1 MIILLKNENKNA
13 VLIHLWILGIRLSI
27 LLIMSCFFFS
37 CSEEND
43 TNNLGGKNSIIQLT
57 NWQYYSSTDS
67 AASAYRRIDL
77 NNILTSKSWVKLS
90 SEKGLSNKS
99 RIVWIHTIL
108 PAWRGN
114 DPALYIGQVNYAL
127 RVFLNN
133 KEVDKLGS
141 FRSSKFLGWDQNL
154 IDLPY
159 LKKGDSITLC
169 ILSKDDPFS
178 FKGKVLLGSSDEI
191 IINIFMR
198 NVEALF
204 FAVIYFAAGIILYI
218 IYFGFHREKLLIGI
232 AVFLI
237 AEAIFII
244 SNSLFLQMIVKA
256 PAIFYN
262 LDYISFISASTGGLF
277 AIEQIVHRHSN
288 IIRVLWKTHFAV
300 LILSIVLIQLTKI
313 TFLDILPFFL
323 ILLIISILIT
333 LVIMYLGTRA
343 GNFESKILMIGMST
357 FFFFAILEISFYS
370 AGIGNNALGYSPI
383 VLQYGV
389 LAFMISLIWIVIYN
403 YLKTYNENEVVRQK
417 EFEAVKRENDI
428 RHTFTTKILEY
439 EEVER
444 NRIALELHDSVGQKL
459 LLIKNQVLSGI
470 NQPQTDNNADTLSE
484 VGNLADE
491 TIQEV
496 RNITYNLRPQYLDQ
510 LGLTAAVE
518 SMIEKIAESSGINI
532 CLNIDKNIDNMFPKN
547 DEINFFRI
555 IQESLNNIV
564 RHSGADEVFINIK
577 KEDNLVLLKI
587 RDNGKGFQASGVYGG
602 TGITGM
608 HERAK
613 ILNAGFNIT
622 SNETGT
628 IIKLEYP
635 IKIESKNE

>member
-1 MIILLKNENKNA
+1 MKNENKNA

-37 CSEEND
+37 CSEESD
-43 TNNLGGKNSIIQLT
+43 TNNLGEKNDIIQLT

-67 AASAYRRIDL
+67 AASASRRHDF

-90 SEKGLSNKS
+90 SEKGLSHKS

-114 DPALYIGQVNYAL
+114 DPALYIGQVDYAL

-141 FRSSKFLGWDQNL
+141 FKSGKFLGWDQSL

-159 LKKGDSITLC
+159 LKKGDIITISIR
-169 ILSKDDPFS
+169 SEDDPFS
-178 FKGKVLLGSSDEI
+178 FKGKALLGSSDEI
-191 IINIFMR
+191 TRQIFMR

-232 AVFLI
+232 AVFLT

-244 SNSLFLQMIVKA
+244 GNSLFLQMIFKA

-277 AIEQIVHRHSN
+277 AIEQIVHKRYSK
-288 IIRVLWKTHFAV
+288 IIRILWQTHFAV
-300 LILSIVLIQLTKI
+300 LILSILLVQLTKI
-313 TFLDILPFFL
+313 TFLDILPYFL

-333 LVIMYLGTRA
+333 FVIMYLGTKA
-343 GNFESKILMIGMST
+343 GNFESKILMTGMST

-370 AGIGNNALGYSPI
+370 AGIGNRAFGYSPI

-389 LAFMISLIWIVIYN
+389 LAFMISLIWIVINN
-403 YLKTYNENEVVRQK
+403 YLKTYKENEVARKK
-417 EFEAVKRENDI
+417 EFEAVKRENEI

-439 EEVER
+439 QEVER

-459 LLIKNQVLSGI
+459 LLIKNQVLSGV
-470 NQPQTDNNADTLSE
+470 NQPQTDNNANTLSE

-518 SMIEKIAESSGINI
+518 SMVEKIVESSEINI
-532 CLNIDKNIDNMFPKN
+532 CLNIDNNIDNMFPKN
-547 DEINFFRI
+547 EEINFFRI

-564 RHSGADEVFINIK
+564 KHSGADEAFINIK
-577 KEDNLVLLKI
+577 REDNMVLLKI
-587 RDNGKGFQASGVYGG
+587 RDNGKGFQTSGVNSG

-613 ILNAGFNIT
+613 ILNAGFNIV

-628 IIKLEYP
+628 FIKLAYP